1 MNAMKKITSLL
12 LASLLAVGAPAALA
26 ETAPA
31 EIAPAEIAPAQPEL
45 GARVKDIIEVDG
57 YQFKDL
63 NDNGELD
70 PYEDWRLTPEERADN
85 LLSMMD
91 ASQKA
96 AQMVHLTLVTKKDSW
111 FTKDNVGFALVYEYI
126 FDVEEED
133 EEDEEEDEDG
143 EEAVQV
149 TGSAMNAAVKTNEIQ
164 ELSESSELG
173 IPVLF
178 SMDTEAGAAFVKDAT
193 FLPDE
198 INLGAAND
206 EALTARYYEVL
217 RDELKAIGVR
227 MALSPDADLITDP
240 RWGRNQECYSED
252 TDVVQKLIKV
262 AVQTL
267 QGGSSLTADSVMATV
282 KHFPG
287 AGAQTDGLDGTPLT
301 ISEDSIELHLAGFR
315 AAIDA
320 GVAAVMPYGYS
331 TVPYLGGDA
340 VENCADQSAAV
351 MTDLLRGE
359 MGYTGIIQTDWG
371 LNFVGATNAGADIL
385 GGAGVRST
393 RQLVDEVDEARL
405 TDACRRILIAKFQ
418 MGLFENPYVDEAAAE
433 QIVGSEA
440 NRAIAK
446 EAAAKSFTLVKYEN
460 AASLAGQQF
469 IVTGELANDVR
480 CLNSGWTAKE
490 PVEIEGT
497 TILQALQA
505 KAGAD
510 NVTYIETAADVP
522 ADLSGVTAVVVVGE
536 KSGTHE
542 PAWGT
547 ATLEFPQEQTEL
559 IEALDKA
566 GANVVAVVVMN
577 RAYVLSPIA
586 EAADSVLL
594 VYRPGV
600 TCGAEAVA
608 DTLFGENAITG
619 KLPFQIPASMEQVLA
634 QREDLPKDIV
644 DPLYEYG
651 FGIETESFGR

>member
-1 MNAMKKITSLL
+1 MNAVRRM
-12 LASLLAVGAPAALA
+12 ASLALA
-26 ETAPA
+26 AVLGLGVMPARAEETPVQPA
-31 EIAPAEIAPAQPEL
+31 LQ
-45 GARVKDIIEVDG
+45 ARVKEIIEVDG

-70 PYEDWRLTPEERADN
+70 AYEDWRLSPEERAEN
-85 LLSMMD
+85 LLSLMT
-91 ASQKA
+91 AEQKA

-111 FTKDNVGFALVYEYI
+111 FSKNNVGFALVYEYI
-126 FDVEEED
+126 FEPEEDDEEED
-133 EEDEEEDEDG
+133 EEESDE
-143 EEAVQV
+143 AQ
-149 TGSAMNAAVKTNEIQ
+149 TTLSSARNAAMRTNEIQ

-173 IPVLF
+173 IPVIF

-198 INLGAAND
+198 INQGAAGDAELVTRLN
-206 EALTARYYEVL
+206 EVL
-217 RDELKAIGVR
+217 KEELMAVGVR

-252 TDVVQKLIKV
+252 VETVETMIAA
-262 AVQTL
+262 AVKAL
-267 QGGSSLTADSVMATV
+267 QGENGLDENSVMATV

-287 AGAQTDGLDGTPLT
+287 AGAQTDGVDGSPLT
-301 ISEDSIELHLAGFR
+301 ISEDSIDLHLAGFK

-340 VENCADQSAAV
+340 VDNSADQSAAV

-359 MGYTGIIQTDWG
+359 LGYEGIIQTDWG
-371 LNFVGATNAGADIL
+371 LNFVGAANAGADVL

-393 RQLVDEVDEARL
+393 AQLVDGVDEALL

-418 MGLFENPYVDEAAAE
+418 LGLFENPYVDEDAAE
-433 QIVGSEA
+433 AIIGSEA
-440 NRAIAK
+440 HKAVAK

-460 AASLAGQQF
+460 AASLAGQSF
-469 IVTGELANDVR
+469 IVAGELADDVR

-490 PVEIEGT
+490 PVEIAGT
-497 TILQALQA
+497 SILTALEQ

-510 NVTYIETAADVP
+510 NVTYITSAEEVP
-522 ADLSGVTAVVVVGE
+522 ADLNGVTAVVVVGE
-536 KSGTHE
+536 KSGTHD
-542 PAWGT
+542 PAWGA
-547 ATLEFPQEQTEL
+547 ATLEFPQEQVEL
-559 IEALDKA
+559 INALDKA

-577 RAYVLSPIA
+577 RAYVLTPIA
-586 EAADSVLL
+586 EAADSVLV

-608 DTLFGENAITG
+608 DCLFGETAITG
-619 KLPFQIPASMEQVLA
+619 RLPFQIPASMEQVLA
-634 QREDLPKDIV
+634 QREDMPKDIEN
-644 DPLYEYG
+644 PLYEYG
-651 FGIETESFGR
+651 FGIDAEGFGR